1 MNLTAVRGERVV
13 MTGAIWLLYVI
24 RCVDGS
30 LYAGI
35 TTDVRRRFEEHLTG
49 GPKAARYLRAHSPK
63 ELVFRRRIGTRSLAL
78 KAEYW
83 FKQMPKPVKEAII
96 RDGNFRIDRES
107 GKIRS

>member
-1 MNLTAVRGERVV
+1 
-13 MTGAIWLLYVI
+13 MTWHLYVI

-49 GPKAARYLRAHSPK
+49 GPKAARYLRANPPQK
-63 ELVFRRRIGTRSLAL
+63 LVLRRRIGTRSLAL

-83 FKQMPKPVKEAII
+83 FKQLSKRDKEAVVAAG
-96 RDGNFRIDRES
+96 RLRLDRKS
-107 GKIRS
+107 GKIRR